1 KKVLRSSSRGAPF
14 PFSFVFSNDLRG
26 YPCLQLRTS
35 CRRLRRAS
43 LIRQLACLFSSLA
56 CSPDPAYCKA
66 MAEAKK
72 KDFEN
77 SARMLN
83 EEDEST
89 LAILR
94 QRIKSSDENRLV
106 SSEEVR
112 QRMKKWLT
120 KSSTT

>member
-1 KKVLRSSSRGAPF
+1 
-14 PFSFVFSNDLRG
+14 
-26 YPCLQLRTS
+26 
-35 CRRLRRAS
+35 
-43 LIRQLACLFSSLA
+43 
-56 CSPDPAYCKA
+56 

-120 KSSTT
+120 KSSTTKTR

>member
-1 KKVLRSSSRGAPF
+1 
-14 PFSFVFSNDLRG
+14 
-26 YPCLQLRTS
+26 
-35 CRRLRRAS
+35 
-43 LIRQLACLFSSLA
+43 
-56 CSPDPAYCKA
+56 

-112 QRMKKWLT
+112 QRMEKWLT
-120 KSSTT
+120 KSSTTKTR

>member
-1 KKVLRSSSRGAPF
+1 
-14 PFSFVFSNDLRG
+14 
-26 YPCLQLRTS
+26 
-35 CRRLRRAS
+35 
-43 LIRQLACLFSSLA
+43 
-56 CSPDPAYCKA
+56 

-77 SARMLN
+77 SAHVLS

-89 LAILR
+89 LTILR

-120 KSSTT
+120 KSSTTKTR